1 MTDRLATAG
10 SQTSAELLQVMS
22 RRSLLR
28 SGALAGGLAV
38 AGTMLGESV
47 ARGSTGVTPAAK
59 IFQITQTAEQLAVT
73 LYSHGVQ
80 NGLGLDD
87 DDLDYFKAAA
97 IHEQ

>member
-1 MTDRLATAG
+1 MTDRVATAG
-10 SQTSAELLQVMS
+10 SETSAELLQAMS

-38 AGTMLGESV
+38 AGTMLGESI
-47 ARGSTGVTPAAK
+47 AKGATAGGVTPAAK
-59 IFQITQTAEQLAVT
+59 IFAITQTAEQLAVT

-97 IHEQ
+97 IH